1 LGDDWNDFKGGP
13 VKHFEDVWLEAE
25 EVSVNSADCAA
36 QDVRQ
41 HAQDIIKHLKR
52 FESEDGDE
60 DDAKAVAGYVGSL
73 LFSLATLCKHLNINS
88 WAELAKATNN
98 AKIDLNDQGED

>member
-1 LGDDWNDFKGGP
+1 MN
-13 VKHFEDVWLEAE
+13 KHFENVWVEAE
-25 EVSVNSADCAA
+25 KVSTDTAYNAA

-41 HAQDIIKHLKR
+41 HAQDIIKHLER

-60 DDAKAVAGYVGSL
+60 DDVKQVAGYVGPL

-88 WAELAKATNN
+88 WAELERTTNN
-98 AKIDLNDQGED
+98 AKIDLYDEGEILSPNDGNG